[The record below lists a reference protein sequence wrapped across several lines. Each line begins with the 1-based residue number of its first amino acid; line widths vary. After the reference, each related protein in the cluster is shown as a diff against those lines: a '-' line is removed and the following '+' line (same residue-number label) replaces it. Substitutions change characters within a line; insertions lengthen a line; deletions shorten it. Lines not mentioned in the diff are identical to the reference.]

1 MKGMR
6 PVGLVFILGVVVYGL
21 NFLFAEGFNGGA
33 DSFTHYQ
40 ISRYSWNY
48 PDLLLDQWG
57 KPVFTILFSPLAQ
70 LGFQAVILGNM
81 ALIFV
86 GAWMAFLIAKK
97 LELKRPHWIPFMVL
111 FTPIVAGNAIS
122 GLTEMICALFLIG
135 FILLALN
142 EKFIWGSVLLSFMPF
157 ARSEG
162 FVIIAVVIMFFVL
175 TKRMKYLPYLLV
187 GSVVFN
193 FIGWAITGKPLWIF
207 QSNPYMGS
215 SYDDSY
221 GSGPVYHFVMYGVP
235 VFGIGFLLWLW
246 QTFREFPAVFNL
258 FKSHQWSLQK
268 QVWIF
273 LILGTS
279 WAYFLAHTVL
289 WWQGIMASL
298 GLVRVM
304 FVIAVPV
311 ALLALKAWENLRW
324 SEMRWANA
332 AFLVLIAVAPFTMRL
347 FPLQE
352 IQILPALGVEEQVN
366 VKALAILEQ
375 QPQLSEAKVYIGHPY
390 MNIILE
396 RDPYN
401 RSVSESMTSFDEK
414 GELVYNYKSAKSG
427 DLVIWDG
434 HYGPNELHLPAD
446 SIEVDGNFQFIQSV
460 KADFP
465 FITLGGKEYEIR
477 IYKRI

>member
-1 MKGMR
+1 MKSIR
-6 PVGLVFILGVVVYGL
+6 PVGLVFMLAMVVYGI
-21 NFLFAEGFNGGA
+21 NFLLAEGFNGGA

-57 KPVFTILFSPLAQ
+57 KPIFTILFSPLAQ
-70 LGFQAVILGNM
+70 LGFKAVILGNM
-81 ALIFV
+81 ALIFL
-86 GAWMAFLIAKK
+86 GAWMAYLIAKK
-97 LELKRPHWIPFMVL
+97 LELKRAHWIPFMVL

-142 EKFIWGSVLLSFMPF
+142 QKFIWGSILLSFMPF

-162 FVIIAVVIMFFVL
+162 FVIIAVVILFFFL
-175 TKRMKYLPYLLV
+175 TKRMKYLPFLLV

-221 GSGPVYHFVMYGVP
+221 GSGPIYHFIMCGVP

-246 QTFREFPAVFNL
+246 QTWKESPSIFGM
-258 FKSHQWSLQK
+258 FKSDQWTLNK
-268 QVWIF
+268 QVWFF

-311 ALLALKAWENLRW
+311 ALLALKAWNSFKW
-324 SEMRWANA
+324 SEIKLANQL
-332 AFLVLIAVAPFTMRL
+332 FLLSTISAPFVMRL

-352 IQILPALGVEEQVN
+352 IQIFPSLGVEEQVN
-366 VKALAILEQ
+366 VKALEVLEK
-375 QPQLSEAKVYIGHPY
+375 QPQLAQAKVYIGHPY

-401 RSVSESMTSFDEK
+401 RNVSESMTSFNEK
-414 GELVYNYKSAKSG
+414 GELMYNYKLAKSG

-434 HYGPNELHLPAD
+434 HYGPNELHLPSD
-446 SIEVDGNFQFIQSV
+446 SLEQNHNFQFIQSV